1 MYKFRNAQRRLQT
14 MSFLKFA
21 LSSLVLLALPHN
33 ALAQSALTDDADISL
48 SSGNTNHGANSN
60 LNVSATENVYL
71 KFKLAATLPPGTS
84 GSKIGRATLKLYI
97 AKVNTA
103 GKLDVYVVSG
113 AWDESTITANTIPA
127 LGSLITTTA
136 QIGYDKQG
144 KFFVIDIT
152 SLVQQWLGDDGQ
164 GTNGIANNGL
174 AIIAHVA
181 DATTPTVANITF
193 DSKENSQ
200 TSHESQLNIQVLGTS
215 GQQGPPGPQGEPG
228 PPGPQGPAGPTG
240 PQGPKGD
247 TGATGA
253 TGATGPQGPAGPQG
267 PQGQTGATGATGATG
282 PQGPAGLQGPQGVQ
296 GPVGSQGPAGPQ
308 GPKGLNWRGA
318 WDIATNYATD
328 DAVSYLG
335 SSWRAKRVN
344 AGVTPIDGDDW
355 TIVAQRGNDGEGSG
369 TVTSVSANGPL
380 SVTNPSTTPNIS
392 LGIVPATNGGTG
404 LTSTGASGSFLRS
417 NGSAWTSGPLL
428 APDIPPGSAHYIQNS
443 TSQQSAT
450 NFNIN
455 GNGTANIFNAATQF
469 NLAGNRILS
478 NVGLNNLFAGVG
490 AGVSNTGGDNSFF
503 GRSAGGANTT
513 GFGNSFFGSSAGM
526 NNTTGASNA
535 FFGREAG
542 ESNTTGFANSF
553 FGELAGLSN
562 TTGSANAFFGR
573 ATGSSNT
580 TGFNNSF
587 FGAGAGGANT
597 TGNNNAFFGSGAGSD
612 NSTGVGNAFFG
623 TGTGANNTT
632 GVNNSFFGQAAGLA
646 STTGSSNAFFGR
658 IAGFA
663 NTTGNGNAFFGSDAG
678 SASTTGS
685 NNTFIGVAA
694 GTSNTTENNNTFVGA
709 FANGVAGITNAM
721 ALGSGALVTQ
731 SSSVVLGGGSV
742 NVGIGVSAPKTKLHV
757 TGGKIYVDAIGQG
770 VILRSPTGACF
781 ELTVSNTGA
790 LTTAPVTCP

>member
-1 MYKFRNAQRRLQT
+1 

-21 LSSLVLLALPHN
+21 LSSLVLLALPHT
-33 ALAQSALTDDADISL
+33 ALAQSALTDDADVSL

-60 LNVSATENVYL
+60 LNVSAGENIYL

-103 GKLDVYVVSG
+103 GKLDVYAVSG
-113 AWDESTITANTIPA
+113 TWDESSITANTIPA
-127 LGSLITTTA
+127 LGNLVTTTA
-136 QIGYDKQG
+136 QVGEDKQG
-144 KFFVIDIT
+144 QFFVIDIT

-174 AIIAHVA
+174 AIIAHAA

-200 TSHESQLNIQVLGTS
+200 TSHESQLNIQVLGPS
-215 GQQGPPGPQGEPG
+215 GQQGPPGPQGDA
-228 PPGPQGPAGPTG
+228 GPQGPQG

-247 TGATGA
+247 TGATGPQGPQGPSGPQGPQGETGPQGPQGAAGPQGPKGDTGA

-267 PQGQTGATGATGATG
+267 
-282 PQGPAGLQGPQGVQ
+282 VQ
-296 GPVGSQGPAGPQ
+296 GPVGPQGPAGPQ

-318 WDIATNYATD
+318 WDATINYATD

-335 SSWRAKRVN
+335 SSWRAKRAN
-344 AGVTPIDGDDW
+344 AGVTPLEGDDW
-355 TIVAQRGNDGEGSG
+355 TLVAQKGNDGEGSG
-369 TVTSVSANGPL
+369 TVTSVSVNGPL

-417 NGSAWTSGPLL
+417 NGSAWTSAPLS
-428 APDIPPGSAHYIQNS
+428 APDIPPGSAHYIQNG

-478 NVGLNNLFAGVG
+478 NVGTRNLFAGVG
-490 AGVSNTGGDNSFF
+490 AGINNTGGANSFY
-503 GRSAGGANTT
+503 GRSAGEDNTT
-513 GFGNSFFGSSAGM
+513 GFGNSFYGSSAGM
-526 NNTTGASNA
+526 NNTTGSSNA
-535 FFGREAG
+535 FFGRDAG
-542 ESNTTGFANSF
+542 LSNTTGTTNSF
-553 FGELAGLSN
+553 FGELAGFSN
-562 TTGSANAFFGR
+562 TTGGGNAFFGR
-573 ATGSSNT
+573 ATGFGNT

-587 FGAGAGGANT
+587 FGSAAGGSNT
-597 TGNNNAFFGSGAGSD
+597 TGNNNAFFGSLAGSD
-612 NSTGVGNAFFG
+612 NTTGVGNAFFG
-623 TGTGANNTT
+623 TAAGSNNTT
-632 GVNNSFFGQAAGLA
+632 GGNNSFFGQAAGLV
-646 STTGSSNAFFGR
+646 STTGASNAFFGR

-709 FANGVAGITNAM
+709 FANGVAGITNAT

-731 SSSVVLGGGSV
+731 SSSLVLGGGSV
-742 NVGIGVSAPKTKLHV
+742 NVGIGVSAPKTKLHM

-781 ELTVSNTGA
+781 ELTVSSTGA